1 MSRPNWTRTRT
12 ANTAVG
18 AVALVAALALPFAAS
33 PFLVFQ
39 GAMLISYV
47 IALLGLN
54 LLTGHSGQIS
64 LGHGAFYAAGAYT
77 GAIFTRVIPSDWG
90 YLVALPVAA
99 VFCFAFGYVF
109 GVPAQRLKGPT
120 LALGTLA
127 LAVAVPPLL
136 KRFEGITG
144 GSVGLTVPTPEA
156 PPFLPLAQDQWTYLL
171 ALAVLVVSLV
181 LSRNLQRGRLGRAFN
196 SVRDNDIAAQAMG
209 VRITHYK
216 VLAFALAAMFGGV
229 GGVVYTWSTGYVSPN
244 TFGLLLSI
252 YFIAGMILGG
262 MGTVVGP
269 FIGAAFIYL
278 VPSTLGR
285 INDAAPGVLFGI
297 VLIVVVLV
305 FPGGIGGLVKKGWDR
320 VVGGRSSRRPATR
333 TEAVVAEPST
343 V

>member
-1 MSRPNWTRTRT
+1 MSRPTWTRTRS
-12 ANTAVG
+12 ANTALAG
-18 AVALVAALALPFAAS
+18 LALVAALLLPFLAS

-39 GAMLISYV
+39 AAMLISYV
-47 IALLGLN
+47 VALLGLN

-90 YLVALPVAA
+90 YLLALPVAA
-99 VFCFAFGYVF
+99 VACFAFGYVF

-136 KRFEGITG
+136 RRFEGLTG
-144 GSVGLTVPTPEA
+144 GSVGLTVPTPDA
-156 PPFLPLAQDQWTYLL
+156 PEFLPLAQDQWTYLL
-171 ALAVLVVSLV
+171 ALAVLVVSML
-181 LSRNLQRGRLGRAFN
+181 LARNLQRGRIGRAFN

-216 VLAFALAAMFGGV
+216 VLAFAVAAMFGGI

-244 TFGLLLSI
+244 TFSLLLSI
-252 YFIAGMILGG
+252 YFLAGMILGG
-262 MGTVVGP
+262 MGTMVGP

-285 INDAAPGVLFGI
+285 INDAAPGVLFGV
-297 VLIVVVLV
+297 VLIVVVLA
-305 FPGGIGGLVKKGWDR
+305 FPGGIGGLIAKGWNR
-320 VVGGRSSRRPATR
+320 LIAGPRPRSRQLRAETAAPQPAG
-333 TEAVVAEPST
+333 V
-343 V
+343 

>member
-12 ANTAVG
+12 ANTVLG
-18 AVALVAALALPFAAS
+18 AVALICALVMPFVAS

-39 GAMLISYV
+39 GAMLFSYV
-47 IALLGLN
+47 VALLGLN

-64 LGHGAFYAAGAYT
+64 LGHGAFYAVGAYT
-77 GAIFTRVIPSDWG
+77 GAIATRVIPSEWSA
-90 YLVALPVAA
+90 LIALPVAA
-99 VFCFAFGYVF
+99 LICFGFGYVF

-136 KRFEGITG
+136 KRFEGVTG

-156 PPFLPLAQDQWTYLL
+156 PEFLPLAQDQWTYLL
-171 ALAVLVVSLV
+171 ALAVLVVCMLLV
-181 LSRNLQRGRLGRAFN
+181 HNLQRGRLGRAFN

-209 VRITHYK
+209 VRTTHYK

-262 MGTVVGP
+262 MGTMVGP

-285 INDAAPGVLFGI
+285 INDAAPGVLFGV

-305 FPGGIGGLVKKGWDR
+305 FPGGIGGLLKKGWDR
-320 VVGGRSSRRPATR
+320 ILGGRHTTPDASR
-333 TEAVVAEPST
+333 TEAAAPEPT
-343 V
+343 HA